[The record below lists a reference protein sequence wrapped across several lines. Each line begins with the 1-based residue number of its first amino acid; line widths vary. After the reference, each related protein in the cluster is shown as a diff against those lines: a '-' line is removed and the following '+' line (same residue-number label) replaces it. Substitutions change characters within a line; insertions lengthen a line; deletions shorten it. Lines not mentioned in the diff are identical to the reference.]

1 MKKLSVILLVCC
13 LFFTFCGC
21 DKQMVSSDN
30 EMKIDNLAAQ
40 NEVFASSLA
49 GNVYM
54 TKEGNVLT
62 FYRNGTAAYDYQNMI
77 GENHHYDYDV
87 YIVEQTDD
95 KLIMEVFEKE
105 NASSEKIHT
114 EDSITSGP
122 EEMVY
127 NITDGTV
134 KFYKLYQPA
143 KMFVD
148 EGVFKNSY
156 GSPDTKCDNEGCTS
170 FIAPSGNTKYCI
182 EHTAICVEC
191 DGFINI
197 GESYCANCLEKRAN
211 PQNSTQKDS
220 TEGECYWCNGTGM
233 VKYYYGD
240 SDLEAI
246 LNGHEPSWYGQCG
259 SCQGTGRKR

>member
-1 MKKLSVILLVCC
+1 MKKLNVIVAMCLVLLT
-13 LFFTFCGC
+13 LCGC
-21 DKQMVSSDN
+21 GRQTVSQDN
-30 EMKIDNLAAQ
+30 EMKPDNLAAQ

-49 GNVYM
+49 GSVYM
-54 TKEGNVLT
+54 TKDGNVLT

-95 KLIMEVFEKE
+95 KLIMEVFKKE
-105 NASSEKIHT
+105 NVSSEKTHS

-122 EEMVY
+122 EEMIY
-127 NITDGTV
+127 NIPEGTV
-134 KFYKLYQPA
+134 EFYKLYQPA

-148 EGVFKNSY
+148 ESVFKNSY
-156 GSPDTKCDNEGCTS
+156 GSPDTKCDIEGCAG

-182 EHTAICVEC
+182 EHTAICTEC
-191 DGFINI
+191 DSFINI
-197 GESYCANCLEKRAN
+197 GKLYCDNCLEKREN
-211 PQNSTQKDS
+211 PQNSNQKDS
-220 TEGECYWCNGTGM
+220 NEGECSGCNGTGM
-233 VKYYYGD
+233 VKYYYGG

-259 SCQGTGRKR
+259 SCNGTGRKR